1 MNDLLINQALLTSF
15 VLSICYAFA
24 LEQVHDWYSPNG
36 IVFTVILGDG
46 FILATLVYLE
56 WRGVP
61 LTAWLVFEV
70 MLAWGVPI
78 MGWQGWQWKRRRDQ
92 LKGS

>member
-1 MNDLLINQALLTSF
+1 MNDLLINQALLASF
-15 VLSICYAFA
+15 VLSVCYAFA

-56 WRGVP
+56 WRGVQKARQRVLEKFGRKLRAYKCEYGNHWH
-61 LTAWLVFEV
+61 LTK
-70 MLAWGVPI
+70 
-78 MGWQGWQWKRRRDQ
+78 QQQHHR
-92 LKGS
+92 